1 MSAEKNLDKIQLELD
16 FYKKLN
22 PEAVIFFRKK
32 SLAARLLKISPK
44 DLLSAPDQ
52 SWYAEY
58 LALLSIRL
66 ENPTLKFFAEQY
78 TEKLRLWFNQN
89 INRDERELAVLG
101 MLQLTE
107 PTDLNIPFN
116 QHLWH
121 KQLVRDV
128 QAVFLDC
135 YVESNYSDAEISTYY
150 LHRQN
155 MARHEKRKIR
165 VAFMVNSYI
174 TGEKI
179 LPVCEAMKARG
190 DVETFIVVYPS
201 DNSKYLQR
209 AWDYF
214 QKKYPDEKIY
224 SYSLPDLRRL
234 KPDYVFLPNPYDIR
248 RTMPGFRTTDIVKF
262 AKVCAISYGTTLAYA
277 FSDRL
282 FDDFGNFW
290 RNVYFYFPS
299 AETVKA
305 EFLKRF
311 PQDASMNYQHVEFLG
326 FPALKPYYKLE
337 KESSGATCI
346 MWSPR
351 WSFDGKIAGSHFME
365 YKDDFIALSKKFGD
379 KVKLIFRPHP
389 DLFNELMKKKFMSR
403 EKITAYDETLK
414 ANKIHRQ
421 TTLAGMFDSI
431 RPVDI
436 FITDYSSIMCPL
448 FLTGRPIIYCE
459 YSAAVPLPEYEEM
472 FAALYVAH
480 SRKDVEKYLEE
491 LMNGNDPLFER
502 RQEILEK
509 IYDVHKDATEK
520 IVERVVEDFNQ
531 SLMR

>member
-337 KESSGATCI
+337 KESSDATCI

-459 YSAAVPLPEYEEM
+459 YQGAVPLPEYEEM